1 MKKYTYQAKTFE
13 EAKNQAMSDLMEQ
26 EENLYIKE
34 IESTNKLFNKKSVIE
49 VIKKDDVVEAIKELI
64 KGIVTDMG
72 LTVNMEVKKRED
84 SLNITLYTDNN
95 AVLIGKNARTLDA
108 LTTVIKQSL
117 YKDLGESYKFVLDI
131 GEYKQ
136 KREWNLEKMAKS
148 IAREVAKTKVEAK
161 LEPMNSYER
170 RIIHNTLGQNKKV
183 YTDAGMDKTISTLDY
198 SLSDRIH
205 TMKNKWNNLVSNDKE
220 AALVK
225 KILQDLNSMKT
236 VFDLT
241 YKNIPVSE
249 ISEIVKASIPEQYTL
264 CESPKFSYSPF
275 ESHEYDSFFTSINS
289 NRLESIII
297 NLLQNSCSAIE
308 RYFYSLPIE
317 KMMQYQGYIK
327 LSTNIEQREG
337 KLYYTI
343 TLEDNGGGF
352 PEPEKIYKVPIT
364 SSDKSNG
371 ERKGAGTLYI
381 NTFVRRMNGFI
392 EASNVVLPDNMIGA
406 KTTIYFLLNKEVNNE

>member
-13 EAKNQAMSDLMEQ
+13 EAKNQAMADLMEQ

-72 LTVNMEVKKRED
+72 LTVNMEVKKREN

-117 YKDLGESYKFVLDI
+117 YKDLGETYKFVLDI

-183 YTDAGMDKTISTLDY
+183 YT
-198 SLSDRIH
+198 
-205 TMKNKWNNLVSNDKE
+205 
-220 AALVK
+220 
-225 KILQDLNSMKT
+225 
-236 VFDLT
+236 
-241 YKNIPVSE
+241 
-249 ISEIVKASIPEQYTL
+249 
-264 CESPKFSYSPF
+264 ESVGEEP
-275 ESHEYDSFFTSINS
+275 
-289 NRLESIII
+289 NR
-297 NLLQNSCSAIE
+297 CVV
-308 RYFYSLPIE
+308 
-317 KMMQYQGYIK
+317 IK
-327 LSTNIEQREG
+327 
-337 KLYYTI
+337 
-343 TLEDNGGGF
+343 
-352 PEPEKIYKVPIT
+352 P
-364 SSDKSNG
+364 
-371 ERKGAGTLYI
+371 
-381 NTFVRRMNGFI
+381 
-392 EASNVVLPDNMIGA
+392 
-406 KTTIYFLLNKEVNNE
+406 KEVIEN

>member
-148 IAREVAKTKVEAK
+148 IAREVAKTKVEAS

-170 RIIHNTLGQNKKV
+170 RIVHSVLADDKFV
-183 YTDAGMDKTISTLDY
+183 YT
-198 SLSDRIH
+198 
-205 TMKNKWNNLVSNDKE
+205 
-220 AALVK
+220 
-225 KILQDLNSMKT
+225 
-236 VFDLT
+236 
-241 YKNIPVSE
+241 
-249 ISEIVKASIPEQYTL
+249 
-264 CESPKFSYSPF
+264 
-275 ESHEYDSFFTSINS
+275 
-289 NRLESIII
+289 ESIGEEP
-297 NLLQNSCSAIE
+297 N
-308 RYFYSLPIE
+308 R
-317 KMMQYQGYIK
+317 KVVIK
-327 LSTNIEQREG
+327 L
-337 KLYYTI
+337 
-343 TLEDNGGGF
+343 
-352 PEPEKIYKVPIT
+352 
-364 SSDKSNG
+364 
-371 ERKGAGTLYI
+371 
-381 NTFVRRMNGFI
+381 
-392 EASNVVLPDNMIGA
+392 
-406 KTTIYFLLNKEVNNE
+406 KEE

>member
-183 YTDAGMDKTISTLDY
+183 YT
-198 SLSDRIH
+198 
-205 TMKNKWNNLVSNDKE
+205 
-220 AALVK
+220 
-225 KILQDLNSMKT
+225 
-236 VFDLT
+236 
-241 YKNIPVSE
+241 
-249 ISEIVKASIPEQYTL
+249 
-264 CESPKFSYSPF
+264 ESVGEEPNRCVVIKPK
-275 ESHEYDSFFTSINS
+275 DV
-289 NRLESIII
+289 
-297 NLLQNSCSAIE
+297 IE
-308 RYFYSLPIE
+308 
-317 KMMQYQGYIK
+317 
-327 LSTNIEQREG
+327 N
-337 KLYYTI
+337 
-343 TLEDNGGGF
+343 
-352 PEPEKIYKVPIT
+352 
-364 SSDKSNG
+364 
-371 ERKGAGTLYI
+371 
-381 NTFVRRMNGFI
+381 
-392 EASNVVLPDNMIGA
+392 
-406 KTTIYFLLNKEVNNE
+406 

>member
-49 VIKKDDVVEAIKELI
+49 VIKKDDVVESIKELI
-64 KGIVTDMG
+64 KGIITDMG

-117 YKDLGESYKFVLDI
+117 YKDLGEPYKFVLDI

-148 IAREVAKTKVEAK
+148 IAREVAKTQVEAK

-183 YTDAGMDKTISTLDY
+183 YT
-198 SLSDRIH
+198 
-205 TMKNKWNNLVSNDKE
+205 
-220 AALVK
+220 
-225 KILQDLNSMKT
+225 
-236 VFDLT
+236 
-241 YKNIPVSE
+241 
-249 ISEIVKASIPEQYTL
+249 
-264 CESPKFSYSPF
+264 ESVGEEP
-275 ESHEYDSFFTSINS
+275 
-289 NRLESIII
+289 NR
-297 NLLQNSCSAIE
+297 CVV
-308 RYFYSLPIE
+308 
-317 KMMQYQGYIK
+317 IK
-327 LSTNIEQREG
+327 
-337 KLYYTI
+337 
-343 TLEDNGGGF
+343 
-352 PEPEKIYKVPIT
+352 P
-364 SSDKSNG
+364 
-371 ERKGAGTLYI
+371 
-381 NTFVRRMNGFI
+381 
-392 EASNVVLPDNMIGA
+392 
-406 KTTIYFLLNKEVNNE
+406 KEVIEN

>member
-183 YTDAGMDKTISTLDY
+183 YTESVGEEPNRCVVIKP
-198 SLSDRIH
+198 
-205 TMKNKWNNLVSNDKE
+205 KE
-220 AALVK
+220 E
-225 KILQDLNSMKT
+225 IL
-236 VFDLT
+236 
-241 YKNIPVSE
+241 
-249 ISEIVKASIPEQYTL
+249 
-264 CESPKFSYSPF
+264 
-275 ESHEYDSFFTSINS
+275 
-289 NRLESIII
+289 
-297 NLLQNSCSAIE
+297 
-308 RYFYSLPIE
+308 E
-317 KMMQYQGYIK
+317 K
-327 LSTNIEQREG
+327 
-337 KLYYTI
+337 
-343 TLEDNGGGF
+343 
-352 PEPEKIYKVPIT
+352 
-364 SSDKSNG
+364 
-371 ERKGAGTLYI
+371 
-381 NTFVRRMNGFI
+381 
-392 EASNVVLPDNMIGA
+392 
-406 KTTIYFLLNKEVNNE
+406 